1 MNYFNGSGNSSI
13 EELHKAFDHFKKT
26 NDERLKEIEQKGFV
40 DPLIQ
45 EKIDRI
51 NDHIDLLENSQI
63 AHQRPDSAGFV
74 SQANL
79 KFKNK
84 NEELDYKYFLEYMTK
99 GNSSNLENFRQ
110 NNLEFK
116 GDEPLI
122 GAFGSGAFLINTYL
136 YSKIIDRV
144 KFRSVLRK
152 FANVINVSGNLNEYI
167 QCLEDFKNGGWV
179 EEIDNRGPTDTPE
192 ISKITIKLHEMYAQP
207 RVTQQILF
215 DSVLNLE
222 SWIVDKIADSFRML
236 ENSAFLFG
244 NGVNKPVGLF
254 SYNAQA
260 GVKVKI
266 EELLVQNAKTNPSA
280 SKNLTL
286 DNLLSLMYLLDSE
299 YLDNASWIMSPN
311 ALRVIRGL
319 KDATSGVYL
328 WQPAFE
334 KSSPSSLLG
343 YPIGLSR
350 ELPIGDKPGDQPIA
364 FGDFNQGF
372 VILDSTRNVFIRDQY
387 TFKPF
392 ISFYFSKRVGAAVV
406 NPNAIKIM
414 KIVDGV

>member
-1 MNYFNGSGNSSI
+1 MNYFNGSCNSNYSI
-13 EELHKAFDHFKKT
+13 DELHKAFDHFKKT
-26 NDERLKEIEQKGFV
+26 NDERLKEIEKKGFV

-51 NDHIDLLENSQI
+51 HDHIDLIETKQI
-63 AHQRPDSAGFV
+63 ALQRQEV
-74 SQANL
+74 SDFSGMA
-79 KFKNK
+79 FKNK

-116 GDEPLI
+116 NAEQLI
-122 GAFGSGAFLINTYL
+122 SASGSGAFLINSYL
-136 YSKIIDRV
+136 NSQIIDRV
-144 KFRSVLRK
+144 QFRSALRK
-152 FANVINVSGNLNEYI
+152 FANVVKVSGNLNEYI
-167 QCLEDFKNGGWV
+167 QCLENFKDGGWV
-179 EEIDNRGPTDTPE
+179 DEMDNRAVTETPE
-192 ISKITIKLHEMYAQP
+192 ISKITIKLYEMYAQP

-222 SWIVDKIADSFRML
+222 SWIIDKIADSFRIL
-236 ENSAFLFG
+236 ENDAFLFG
-244 NGVNKPVGLF
+244 DGANKPLGLF
-254 SYNAQA
+254 KYNSDIAN
-260 GVKVKI
+260 KIKI
-266 EELLVQNAKTNPSA
+266 EELLIPNARSAPSA
-280 SKNLTL
+280 AKNLTL
-286 DNLLSLMYLLDSE
+286 DNLLNLMYLLDSE
-299 YLDNASWIMSPN
+299 YLENASWLMSPN

-343 YPIGLSR
+343 HPIGLSR
-350 ELPIGDKPGDQPIA
+350 DLPIGDQSGQQPIA
-364 FGDFNQGF
+364 FGDFKKGF
-372 VILDSTRNVFIRDQY
+372 IILDSDKNVFIRDQY

-392 ISFYFSKRVGAAVV
+392 ISFYFSKRVGASVV

-414 KIVDGV
+414 KITDPV